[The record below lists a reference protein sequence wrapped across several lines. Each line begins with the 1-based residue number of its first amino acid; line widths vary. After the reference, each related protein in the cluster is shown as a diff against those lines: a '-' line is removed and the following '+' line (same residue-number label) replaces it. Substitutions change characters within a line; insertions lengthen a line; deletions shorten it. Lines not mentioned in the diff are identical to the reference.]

1 MMHTKHLVRVT
12 LDIMCYDDLDLEDL
26 NWRRLLEL
34 EGDEDVDVSIQDIDL
49 DSVMWQFDNWS
60 YIYLQHYKKREFSPV
75 SGAIKQEIIN
85 RDTIESKKQG
95 RFLIRSCV

>member
-1 MMHTKHLVRVT
+1 MHTKHLVRVT

-49 DSVMWQFDNWS
+49 DSVM
-60 YIYLQHYKKREFSPV
+60 
-75 SGAIKQEIIN
+75 
-85 RDTIESKKQG
+85 
-95 RFLIRSCV
+95 